1 MKSKKQ
7 KKPLNYYLL
16 IAVMSFNTCIIL
28 GIRFIHSHLTET
40 ELFFKFWYVWL
51 FCVTSI
57 VITLKS
63 IEGQK

>member
-7 KKPLNYYLL
+7 KKPYLL
-16 IAVMSFNTCIIL
+16 VAVNLIIVTCIIFS
-28 GIRFIHSHLTET
+28 IRFIYSHLTET

-57 VITLKS
+57 AITLKS

>member
-1 MKSKKQ
+1 MKPEKQ
-7 KKPLNYYLL
+7 KKPYLL
-16 IAVMSFNTCIIL
+16 VAVNLIIFTCIIFS
-28 GIRFIHSHLTET
+28 IRFIHSHLTET

-51 FCVTSI
+51 FCVIGI